1 MYSVLR
7 AEMEMNAPRPKR
19 GVMRFTI
26 AATMFAATLALAG
39 PAAAAIPQSGYLI
52 FKETRAGSVTEV
64 RASNG
69 KLVFT
74 GKSLKSGKK
83 HQSSE
88 CTDES
93 FLAAGPTWPGKATYS
108 VNILT
113 APWYLNGSKAMSDLV
128 AAAEA
133 WETPF
138 RTDCKKPKAKSP
150 YDVKAG
156 PQTLRHATLV
166 TELESDGRNTV
177 AWESLAGTVCD
188 GGVACVVIDYEDD
201 TILEADLA
209 FEEDMTRYGFQ
220 DFWTTDKTTWFDDV
234 GGRLAVSDVGTH
246 EFGHFAGLDHT
257 TESPTLTMY
266 PFMHDGDETLGL
278 GDMLGLLEL
287 Y

>member
-1 MYSVLR
+1 
-7 AEMEMNAPRPKR
+7 
-19 GVMRFTI
+19 MRLTI
-26 AATMFAATLALAG
+26 AATVLIATLALAG
-39 PAAAAIPQSGYLI
+39 SAVAAIPQSGYLI

-64 RASNG
+64 RATNG
-69 KLVFT
+69 QLVFS
-74 GKSLKSGKK
+74 GKTLKHGKK
-83 HQSSE
+83 HQAEE
-88 CTDES
+88 CTDNA
-93 FLAAGPTWPGKATYS
+93 FVLAGPTWPGDAKYN
-108 VNILT
+108 VNILS
-113 APWYLNGSKAMSDLV
+113 APWYLNSGKALRDVESG
-128 AAAEA
+128 AEA
-133 WETPF
+133 WESPF
-138 RTDCKKPKAKSP
+138 KTDCKKPKGKNS

-156 PQTLRHATLV
+156 SQTLRHATLV
-166 TELESDGRNTV
+166 TQLESDGRNTV

-188 GGVACVVIDYEDD
+188 GGVACVVIEYEDD

-209 FEEDMTRYGFQ
+209 FEADMTRYGFQ

-234 GGRLAVSDVGTH
+234 GGRLAISDVATH